1 MVSLKAEAQSLYD
14 ADYMQWLATTVAKLR
29 SQDYD
34 TVDWESLIE
43 EIEDMGRSERRRLES
58 NLIVV
63 LLHLLKWQ
71 CQPANRCGSW
81 AGSLVEHRRRI
92 KQAITESPSFKPFL
106 AAIVAEAYKQAV
118 KQAMAETG
126 LATEHFLAQC
136 PYSLTEVVDDEF
148 LPS

>member
-1 MVSLKAEAQSLYD
+1 MLPLKAEAQSLYD
-14 ADYMQWLATTVAKLR
+14 TDYTQWLETTVAKLR
-29 SQDYD
+29 HRDYA

-71 CQPANRCGSW
+71 HQPQKRWGSW
-81 AGSLVEHRRRI
+81 AGSLVEHRRRMRR
-92 KQAITESPSFKPFL
+92 AIEDSPSLKPYF
-106 AAIVAEAYKQAV
+106 AAIVVASYKQAV

-126 LATEHFLAQC
+126 LSLEPFSVEC
-136 PYSLTEVVDDEF
+136 PYSLAEVLDDEW
-148 LPS
+148 LP